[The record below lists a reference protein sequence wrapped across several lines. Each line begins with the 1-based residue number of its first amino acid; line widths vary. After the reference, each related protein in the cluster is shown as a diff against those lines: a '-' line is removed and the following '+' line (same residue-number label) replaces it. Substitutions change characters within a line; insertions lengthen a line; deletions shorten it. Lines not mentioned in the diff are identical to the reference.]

1 MPSRELCEACPWIL
15 RHPKLLEK
23 LNAADIVTPVVV
35 NSVRNDVV
43 RKHAENQTTKYVE
56 RLRNLRSLGDKNRV
70 GTSGEPVGFGRR
82 VHRFE
87 PPREGAEG
95 FLPARASQ
103 KRDRGHGAFR

>member
-56 RLRNLRSLGDKNRV
+56 RLRNLRSLQS
-70 GTSGEPVGFGRR
+70 GTYDPGGTQRR
-82 VHRFE
+82 GSV
-87 PPREGAEG
+87 
-95 FLPARASQ
+95 
-103 KRDRGHGAFR
+103 

>member
-56 RLRNLRSLGDKNRV
+56 RLRNLRSLQSGTYDLGERNGEVRYECVGKRMASIDSNR
-70 GTSGEPVGFGRR
+70 SF
-82 VHRFE
+82 FE
-87 PPREGAEG
+87 
-95 FLPARASQ
+95 SIN
-103 KRDRGHGAFR
+103 